1 MQKVLYNSLIKQGYI
16 GEDLINIF
24 SFNNKIKQY
33 YITVEDLPEFNCKNK
48 NDISERNLSDIF
60 NLITKIILKD
70 LEPKYQLLI
79 VFSGKIIDE
88 DASQLKYF
96 ICQIL

>member
-33 YITVEDLPEFNCKNK
+33 YIAVEDLFHLSNSLKN
-48 NDISERNLSDIF
+48 
-60 NLITKIILKD
+60 TVILKKMKK
-70 LEPKYQLLI
+70 EIQLIAAIL
-79 VFSGKIIDE
+79 
-88 DASQLKYF
+88 QLYS
-96 ICQIL
+96 